1 MAEPSFRRVEDER
14 LVTGTGRYIDDE
26 TLPGQAHAVF
36 VRSPFAFANISA
48 IDTATAAT
56 QPGVV
61 AVLTARDMSELGN
74 VTIAAAVP
82 GRDGRPLV
90 VPRRPALA
98 DGVARHSGEA
108 VALVIAESEAAAR
121 DAAELVTVDYAE
133 RAPVVD
139 VERAVAADAPQIWPE
154 APGNVA
160 VDWGG
165 AGTDA
170 ATGRE
175 LDAIFARAAHV
186 ARVRL
191 ANERIVVASL
201 EPRAALASWN
211 AASGRYVLRCG
222 SQSAYVM
229 QQQLE
234 KVLGIG
240 PKTLQVLTGD
250 VGGAFGM
257 KTPAYPEYAALL
269 VAARKLGR
277 PVKWIA
283 TRSEAFLSDNQGRD
297 WVIEASLALDADGRF
312 TGLRIAALADM
323 GAYLTSHSAFIST
336 INFARCLP
344 SVYDIPKLSVEVRC
358 VFTNTVPTGPY
369 RGAGRPEANYTL
381 ERLVDAAA
389 RVSGIDRLELR
400 RRNLVR
406 PAQIP
411 YSTPVGTTYDSG
423 DFPAVLDHAVRH
435 ADVAGFAARRAEAA
449 ARGRRRGLGI
459 SCFLEIA
466 GGQPGEG
473 TAVSFPGESRLL
485 LAIGVGT
492 SGQGHATVFR
502 RLIAERLGIPVEAVE
517 VAQGDSTLPAPSAGA
532 VASRSM
538 MSVGG
543 AVVATVGALIAKG
556 RRIAADVL
564 EAAEADIAYRSGV
577 FEVAGTDRRV
587 NLLEL
592 AERAKA
598 LRRSGVIAE
607 DLDTA
612 AKVDVPP
619 SFPNGCHVAEIEI
632 DEATGAVTVERY
644 TAVDDCGTVVE
655 PVIVDGQVQG
665 GIAQGVGQALMEHGL
680 YDPAS
685 GQLLASSFNDYAMPR
700 ADTLPAIDTA
710 FHPTEC
716 RTNALGV
723 KGVGEAGTT
732 ASLAAIMNAVADA
745 LPAGAELD
753 MPATP
758 QRVWRALDQG

>member
-1 MAEPSFRRVEDER
+1 MPEPGFRRVEDER
-14 LVTGTGRYIDDE
+14 LVTGSGRYVDDE

-36 VRSPFAFANISA
+36 VRSPFAFAAISA

-74 VTIAAAVP
+74 VTIVAPLP

-98 DGVARHSGEA
+98 DAVVRHGGEA
-108 VALVIAESEAAAR
+108 VALVIAESEAAAH
-121 DAAELVTVDYAE
+121 DAAERVTVDYAE

-139 VERAVAADAPQIWPE
+139 VERAIAADAPQIWPE

-165 AGTDA
+165 AGTDE
-170 ATGRE
+170 ATRRE

-191 ANERIVVASL
+191 VNQRIVVASL
-201 EPRAALASWN
+201 EPRGALASWD
-211 AASGRYVLRCG
+211 AASRRYVLRCG

-229 QQQLE
+229 QQQLA
-234 KVLGIG
+234 KVLGVV
-240 PKTLQVLTGD
+240 PETLQVLTGD

-283 TRSEAFLSDNQGRD
+283 TRSEAFLSDNQGRG
-297 WVIEASLALDADGRF
+297 WLIEAALALDADGRF
-312 TGLRIAALADM
+312 TGLRISALADM

-389 RVSGIDRLELR
+389 RVSRIDRLELR

-411 YSTPVGTTYDSG
+411 YRTPVGTTYDSG
-423 DFPAVLDHAVRH
+423 DFPAVLDHALRR

-485 LAIGVGT
+485 LAIGVGA

-517 VAQGDSTLPAPSAGA
+517 VAQGDSALPAPSAGA

-543 AVVATVGALIAKG
+543 AVVATVDALIAKG
-556 RRIAADVL
+556 RRIAAHVL
-564 EAAEADIAYRSGV
+564 EAAEADIAYRSGA

-644 TAVDDCGTVVE
+644 TAVDDCGSVIE

-680 YDPAS
+680 YNPT

-700 ADTLPAIDTA
+700 ADTLPAIESA

-716 RTNALGV
+716 RTNVLGV

-758 QRVWRALDQG
+758 QRVWRALHQG